1 MDRSEAE
8 KLVSEDCRQ
17 YLDNIV
23 DMLNAPFFKDN
34 GMEAVSKEIRFTALA
49 HNLRLI
55 LEGV

>member
-23 DMLNAPFFKDN
+23 DMLNAPFFRDN
-34 GMEAVSKEIRFTALA
+34 GMEAVRISLEEVEAL
-49 HNLRLI
+49 R
-55 LEGV
+55 

>member
-23 DMLNAPFFKDN
+23 DMLNAPFFRDN
-34 GMEAVSKEIRFTALA
+34 GMEAVRIS
-49 HNLRLI
+49 
-55 LEGV
+55 LEEV